1 MYDFHIRW
9 VEIGVVDGQTG
20 NGRRAQESQVCKDA
34 RQTVNTRSNIYGNSN
49 DVDIRKITL
58 FSTSITFH
66 SVPECNDRFN

>member
-1 MYDFHIRW
+1 MWTDKQATEDEHKKAKYAKMPAKLLIL
-9 VEIGVVDGQTG
+9 GV
-20 NGRRAQESQVCKDA
+20 
-34 RQTVNTRSNIYGNSN
+34 IYGNSN